1 MASKKFLFLVVSF
14 CLLASFGYS
23 QRVGSSYDVKDS
35 SLVPAKRMPQHTE
48 FLNGQYNF
56 PSKPRN
62 QWEIGIKGGLFQVSG
77 DIPAQFVSPGFG
89 LHVRKAFGYIFSLRM
104 EYMYGIG
111 KGYSFRENQNFGK
124 NPAWG
129 ANIGNAG
136 QMYSAPFNEAGVGG
150 LVNQYSS
157 VYHWTGN
164 LADRSRPFDKVFYN
178 YKTKVQDLS
187 IQGVVTL
194 NNVRFHKS
202 KTGFNI
208 YGFAG
213 VGGSIYDTKV
223 DALGA
228 DGQKYTEFN
237 TLTQSSYK
245 NRRDFIKN
253 MKNNILDGEFETA
266 AENQGERR
274 PKLFGDTFKPSGT
287 VGMGIAFKLSNRLNL
302 ALEDRWTF
310 VKDDLLDG
318 QRWQEHAFGDAVL
331 TRDFDSYNYMS
342 LGLNINLGAKSV
354 EPLWWLNPLDY
365 AYSEI
370 RNPRLM
376 RLPKPVLPDT
386 DADGVTDQFDREQT
400 PAGCPV
406 DSHGVSLDTDGD
418 GVPDCKD
425 KELITPTTC
434 QPVDAD
440 GVGKCPVPCPDEK
453 CFEGYIKKGNNDC
466 ATTMGALPSVS
477 FKAGSNK
484 LSDDAKAVLA
494 TVAAKLRNNPGCKV
508 VVVGYC
514 SSNKKEQ
521 QLSWDHVNAVINYFV
536 DKEGVSQDRFIF
548 NYGQEGGDCNTVDLR
563 AAAEGEDGPNKVEP
577 PHPNLRK
584 G

>member
-1 MASKKFLFLVVSF
+1 MASKKYLFLAVSF
-14 CLLASFGYS
+14 CLLASYGYA
-23 QRVGSSYDVKDS
+23 QRVGTSYDVKDS
-35 SLVPAKRMPQHTE
+35 SLIPGKRMPQHTE

-62 QWEIGIKGGLFQVSG
+62 QWEIGVKGGLFQVSG

-89 LHVRKAFGYIFSLRM
+89 AHVRKAFGYIFSLRL
-104 EYMYGIG
+104 EYLYGIG
-111 KGYSFRENQNFGK
+111 KGYSFRSAQNYAK

-129 ANIGNAG
+129 ANIADPN
-136 QMYSAPFNEAGVGG
+136 QRYSAPQQINGVGTP
-150 LVNQYSS
+150 LIVSS
-157 VYHWTGN
+157 KTR
-164 LADRSRPFDKVFYN
+164 LTTTPLEQVFYN

-187 IQGVVTL
+187 LEAVFTL

-223 DALGA
+223 NAL
-228 DGQKYTEFN
+228 DEDNNNQKYNFN
-237 TLTQSSYK
+237 SITQAAYK

-253 MKNNILDGEFETA
+253 MKKNILDGSFETA

-287 VGMGIAFKLSNRLNL
+287 VGMGVAFKLSNRLNL
-302 ALEDRWTF
+302 ALEDRWTII
-310 VKDDLLDG
+310 KDDLLDG
-318 QRWQEHAFGDAVL
+318 QRWQEQSWGDASL
-331 TRDFDSYNYMS
+331 TRDFDSYNYMTV
-342 LGLNINLGAKSV
+342 GLNINLGAKSV

-406 DSHGVSLDTDGD
+406 DTHGVSLDTDGD

-466 ATTMGALPSVS
+466 ATVMGALPSVS

-563 AAAEGEDGPNKVEP
+563 AAAEGEDGPNRVEP
-577 PHPNLRK
+577 PHPALRK
-584 G
+584 N